1 MSTPLRQLS
10 DPQKE
15 ELIAGC
21 IAGHGFE
28 LIPEDKLIPEEAF
41 SLFHWRLVYRMARK
55 IRSDNQPVCG
65 ETVNEYIRSYG
76 LDEEFRKSYAPAS
89 FSAWVK
95 WAEQIDH
102 SAEIHEE
109 LQASGIRL
117 VCFYLDEL
125 LAVWQRRQAHQIG
138 QDVVDGIIGP
148 HDAAMALLGLNGS
161 NGKLPKRITWPKA
174 KAQAP
179 PEPAEIIAGVLHRGA
194 KLAIGGASKSYK
206 TWFLLD
212 LGVSVACGLPW
223 LGEFA
228 VEQSR
233 VLYLNFE
240 LLEFAIIK
248 RLDALA
254 SALGVEA
261 SENFEL
267 WNLRGQAKDAEEI
280 LPELA
285 TASQENSYG
294 LIVID
299 PVYKLLGDSDEN
311 SARDITKMMNAVERF
326 SVETG
331 AAIAFG
337 SHFAKGNASGK
348 ESIDRI
354 AGSGVFARDP
364 DAILTL
370 TQHDQ
375 DNAYAADFTLRNFA
389 PVESFVLSW
398 NYPRFAPDPTLDPR
412 ALRAPRKGSGGRPRD
427 YDLKQFVSFFSVLD
441 GMEDTQAREL
451 LMAEMKMSRRSYYR
465 RREEAIEE
473 GLITEINGKLFKC

>member
-1 MSTPLRQLS
+1 MSPRSLS

-15 ELIAGC
+15 ELVCGC
-21 IAGHGFE
+21 IAGHHFE
-28 LIPEDKLIPEEAF
+28 LIPEEKLIPEEAF
-41 SLFHWRLVYRMARK
+41 SLLHWRLVYRMARK
-55 IRSDNQPVCG
+55 ARSDGQPVCG
-65 ETVNEYIRSYG
+65 ESVNEYLKSYG

-95 WAEQIDH
+95 WCEQVDR

-117 VCFYLDEL
+117 VSFYLDEL
-125 LAVWQRRQAHQIG
+125 RSTWQRRQAHQIG
-138 QDVVDGIIGP
+138 QDVVDGIVNP
-148 HDAAMALLGLNGS
+148 HDAGMALLGLNGS
-161 NGKLPKRITWPKA
+161 NGKLPKRVTWPRA
-174 KAQAP
+174 KAQAL
-179 PEPAEIIAGVLHRGA
+179 PEPEEIIAGVLHRGA

-212 LGVSVACGLPW
+212 LAVSVACGLPW
-223 LGEFA
+223 LGEFH

-233 VLYLNFE
+233 VLYMNFE

-254 SALGVEA
+254 SALGVEPSA
-261 SENFEL
+261 NFEL
-267 WNLRGQAKDAEEI
+267 WNLRGQAKGAEEI
-280 LPELA
+280 LPDLA
-285 TASQENSYG
+285 LASRQSAYG

-299 PVYKLLGDSDEN
+299 PVYKLLGEADEN

-331 AAIAFG
+331 AAVAFG

-370 TQHDQ
+370 TQHEES
-375 DNAYAADFTLRNFA
+375 NAYAADFTLRNFA

-398 NYPRFAPDPTLDPR
+398 SYPRFVPDPYLDPR
-412 ALRAPRKGSGGRPRD
+412 ALRAPRKGSGGRPRN

-441 GMEDTQAREL
+441 GMEDTQARDL

-473 GLITEINGKLFKC
+473 GLIAEIDGKLFKC